1 MTIRPPA
8 RYDLGGLTVTVLDAG
23 ALRLDGGAMF
33 GIIPKA
39 LWSRA
44 IPADEQNRILLACN
58 TLLVEWAAEPDRR
71 LIIETGHGPK
81 YDAKEQRIYGIDAT
95 HWLLP
100 SLHAAQIDA
109 ATITDV
115 ALTHLH
121 FDHAGGLTYV
131 DGERLVRTFPNAI
144 VHAQRAEYD
153 DAHANFGVMT
163 KTYRPENFQPLDDAG
178 AWHLLDGETE
188 FLPQVRSLLTPGHTR
203 GHHSIVVQGTQR
215 TLVYA
220 GDLLPTRHHLG
231 AAYNM
236 GYDLLPLE
244 NGAAKERLLRWLA
257 DSGGLLAFDHEL
269 DTLVVTV
276 HPANDWFRCEPATS

>member
-1 MTIRPPA
+1 MNRRPSL
-8 RYDLGGLTVTVLDAG
+8 RYDLGGITVTVLDAG

-39 LWSRA
+39 IWSRL

-58 TLLVEWAAEPDRR
+58 ALLVEWAADPGRR
-71 LIIETGHGPK
+71 LIVETGHGPK
-81 YDAKEQRIYGIDAT
+81 YDAKEQRIYGIDPAR
-95 HWLLP
+95 WLLP
-100 SLHAAQIDA
+100 SLEAEQIDA

-121 FDHAGGLTYV
+121 FDHAGGLTHF
-131 DGERLVRTFPNAI
+131 DGDRLVQTFPNAT
-144 VHAQRAEYD
+144 VHIQRTEFD

-163 KTYRPENFQPLDDAG
+163 KTYRPENLQPIDDAD
-178 AWHLLDGETE
+178 AWHLLDGEVE
-188 FLPQVRSLLTPGHTR
+188 LLPGVRSRLTPGHTR
-203 GHHSIVVQGTQR
+203 GHHAIVVQGARR

-220 GDLLPTRHHLG
+220 GDLVPTRHHLG

-244 NGAAKERLLRWLA
+244 NGVAKKRLLHWLVEI
-257 DSGGLLAFDHEL
+257 GGLLAFDHEV
-269 DTLVVTV
+269 DTPVVSV
-276 HPANDWFRCEPATS
+276 HAADDWFRFEPATP